1 MFEVDSQLMVSA
13 HCSNNFSV
21 DPKFLHPIKRDN
33 ERRRRRAYAL
43 QLRNAAKPHSTA

>member
-21 DPKFLHPIKRDN
+21 DPKFALGL
-33 ERRRRRAYAL
+33 RAL
-43 QLRNAAKPHSTA
+43 LLRNAAKPHSTA